1 MEEKTA
7 ARGFTLRRAVTV
19 GGTGRTHSG
28 VTGCCAGLCA
38 VFLPGRGAALG
49 RNEAAIQPTALHRR
63 RRRRRR
69 SRLFVVTAAVVGR
82 GGVSC
87 ASADRSVRP
96 LPSPLAAA
104 RSTAGGVCEKA
115 TLSKAVS
122 TSGSR
127 VSVTVRSTSKDHRRR
142 RCCRHRLEHDG
153 GGGGVRE
160 SGRPVGGG
168 QTRQR
173 SASIQGSGQTSAN
186 RQRSVLVPHRQ
197 RRTGAR
203 CVTVWYDSA
212 RA

>member
-1 MEEKTA
+1 M
-7 ARGFTLRRAVTV
+7 
-19 GGTGRTHSG
+19 
-28 VTGCCAGLCA
+28 
-38 VFLPGRGAALG
+38 
-49 RNEAAIQPTALHRR
+49 
-63 RRRRRR
+63 
-69 SRLFVVTAAVVGR
+69 
-82 GGVSC
+82 GVSC
-87 ASADRSVRP
+87 ASADRSVSP

-104 RSTAGGVCEKA
+104 RSTAGGGCEKA

-142 RCCRHRLEHDG
+142 RCRRHRLEHGGGGG

-173 SASIQGSGQTSAN
+173 SASIQGSGQTAN
-186 RQRSVLVPHRQ
+186 RQRSASIQGSGQTSADRQRSALVLYRQ

-203 CVTVWYDSA
+203 CVTMWYDFA